1 MLNFPPCLSLRLF
14 VCLAHSI
21 YISAL
26 GRGVL
31 LFSLS
36 SSSFYMLLFGVP
48 KYNDGPMQHKRRL
61 QRVLYI
67 PRNHASVHCCVLFFL
82 ILHKIFLSFSP
93 SYVGCVRVCDLAPPD
108 GAYPLNIFSVTGPG
122 ETTSFKAHQRGRA
135 IPGDGNP
142 RAQELRHS
150 AASRFDSEYILV

>member
-1 MLNFPPCLSLRLF
+1 
-14 VCLAHSI
+14 
-21 YISAL
+21 
-26 GRGVL
+26 
-31 LFSLS
+31 
-36 SSSFYMLLFGVP
+36 MLLFGVP

-67 PRNHASVHCCVLFFL
+67 PRNHASVHCCVLFFFFFYT
-82 ILHKIFLSFSP
+82 KFPFRFSKLR
-93 SYVGCVRVCDLAPPD
+93 GLCVCDLAPPD